1 MTRRVTNIDLVNKCD
16 AFPNPETDSSGYE
29 AALGSLYT
37 FVWDDG
43 DGPYPVGYMPPSV
56 LDALMR
62 APPEIRGPM
71 DFNPTT
77 RTVAL
82 FQEPSAEAERTKLVS
97 GLTAYWRENQTFRIL
112 KGWRNELWPVYSK
125 SGEVLFSMERA
136 AMGLFGTTRYGVHMT
151 AFVRRRDADSKYDF
165 RIWVPKRS
173 ANKSTYPGMLDNT
186 VAGGLMTNEDPFECI
201 IREADEEASLPE
213 HIVRAR
219 ATETGTVTYIYITD
233 ERSGGDAGY
242 IYPECQWVYDLELPD
257 DGSVIPEPK
266 DGEVDSFTLRTVEE
280 IQEQLAQGLWKPNC
294 AVVMLDF
301 FLRHGVYTPENEPD
315 FEVLQARAHRYIP
328 FPGPHQNYQLPS
340 KQEIERRQGLT
351 R

>member
-1 MTRRVTNIDLVNKCD
+1 MARRLTNLDLVNKCD
-16 AFPNPETDSSGYE
+16 AFPNPETDPSGHK
-29 AALGSLYT
+29 AALDELWT
-37 FVWDDG
+37 LVWDDG
-43 DGPYPVGYMPPSV
+43 DGPYPIGYIPTSVFGVLTTRTPSEV
-56 LDALMR
+56 T
-62 APPEIRGPM
+62 GPIHI
-71 DFNPTT
+71 DLRE

-82 FQEPSAEAERTKLVS
+82 FRVPDTEAERTKLVAR
-97 GLTAYWRENQTFRIL
+97 LTAYWRANKTFRSL
-112 KGWRNELWPVYSK
+112 NGWRNELWPVYSR
-125 SGEVLFSMERA
+125 SGELLFSMERS

-151 AFVRRRDADSKYDF
+151 AFVRRNNGKSKYDF

-213 HIVRAR
+213 NVVRTR

-257 DGSVIPEPK
+257 DIVPEPK
-266 DGEVDSFTLRTVEE
+266 DGEVESFSLRTVEE

-301 FLRHGVYTPENEPD
+301 FLRHGIYTPENEPD
-315 FEVLQARAHRYIP
+315 FEELQARAHRYIP
-328 FPGPHQNYQLPS
+328 FPGPHQNYHLPS
-340 KQEIERRQGLT
+340 KQEIEARQGLD